1 MRNRVT
7 FFLVNTVFQRTF
19 HSETSLLKQSSFLVE
34 PIDTTI
40 PAIHTFLLFRR
51 TLQPEKLRSLILP
64 WQTFLTIEVNNI
76 MNDV

>member
-40 PAIHTFLLFRR
+40 TAR

-76 MNDV
+76 MNSV